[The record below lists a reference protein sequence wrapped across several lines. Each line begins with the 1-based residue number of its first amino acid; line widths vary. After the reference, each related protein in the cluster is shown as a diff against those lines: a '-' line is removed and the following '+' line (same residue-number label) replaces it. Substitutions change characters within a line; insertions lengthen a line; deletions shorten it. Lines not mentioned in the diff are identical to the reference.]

1 MKCFYHGDMD
11 GKAAASV
18 VAYYTGIKNGRCY
31 IEFNYDNLPSLD
43 DVSECETVYL
53 VDCSFTEKTVKFLYE
68 LLALKCDIIWI
79 DHHASSQRLL
89 ENDDY
94 PEIKQIRGLVE
105 QGISG
110 AALTYMYLM
119 AKDYDDIPYY
129 LKLVSDYDCW
139 IKKYK
144 ESDLFKL
151 GMDAHDQ
158 SPLSSIWLHLLKE
171 GMSYGG
177 TLVSS
182 IIGSGDVIQKYVKQ
196 ENLDYCKSY
205 SYEVEF
211 EGYKILVINRR
222 SNSLIFGNLIN
233 NYPFVCSWVYNGSN
247 YIYSIFSVN
256 PEIDCSKIA
265 EKYGGGGHKGA
276 AGFSTTLPV
285 NMV

>member
-11 GKAAASV
+11 GKAAASIV
-18 VAYYTGIKNGRCY
+18 VYYTGNKDDKSY
-31 IEFNYDNLPSLD
+31 IEFKYDDPPDLSGIREGE
-43 DVSECETVYL
+43 DVFL

-119 AKDYDDIPYY
+119 AKDYNDIPYY

-139 IKKYK
+139 TKKYK
-144 ESDLFKL
+144 HSDLFKL
-151 GMDAHDQ
+151 GMDALCQ
-158 SPLSSIWLHLLKE
+158 SPLSSVWAQLLKE
-171 GMSYGG
+171 GMSYGAYA
-177 TLVSS
+177 VSS
-182 IIGSGDVIQKYVKQ
+182 IISSGETIQKYVIQ
-196 ENLDYCKSY
+196 ENLGYCSSF
-205 SYEVEF
+205 SYEAEF
-211 EGYKILVINRR
+211 EGYRILVINRR
-222 SNSLIFGNLIN
+222 SNSLIFGNLVN
-233 NYPFVCSWVYNGSN
+233 DYPFVCSWVYNGSR
-247 YIYSIFSVN
+247 YLYSIFSTN

-276 AGFSTTLPV
+276 AGFSTTYPV
-285 NMV
+285 CMS